1 MGCTLGAASHTLRGV
16 IELTGEGVG
25 VTVDLDHGGRLAS
38 LDLGGHELPL
48 GRVDDPLGWGCYP
61 MAPFAGRIRGGRFQ
75 WKRQVV
81 ELARNHGPHAIHG
94 TVLDRAWQ
102 AEQVDDGYLRAR
114 CDLQPGWPEAG
125 WAIEEVALGPGRVEL
140 RLEVHAAEISFPATC
155 GWHPWFR
162 RRLGGAA
169 GGQVEVELPAD
180 RWYPRGGD
188 GLPTGAVEDAPE
200 QGPFDDC
207 FTAVRWPVRLTWPGA
222 LALELEATCD
232 HVVLYDEPDDAVC
245 VEPQTGPP
253 DAPNLGLATVVQPGA
268 PLVLET
274 SMRWSTD
281 A

>member
-1 MGCTLGAASHTLRGV
+1 MHVAGCEPYATWV
-16 IELTGEGVG
+16 IELTGEGAG

-38 LDLGGHELPL
+38 LALAHHELL
-48 GRVDDPLGWGCYP
+48 LDRVDDPLGWGCYP

-81 ELARNHGPHAIHG
+81 ELDRNHGPHAIHG

-102 AEQVDDGYLRAR
+102 AEQVEGSYLRAR

-162 RRLGGAA
+162 RRLDGA
-169 GGQVEVELPAD
+169 GDPVTVELSAD
-180 RWYPRGGD
+180 RWYPRGED
-188 GLPTGAVEDAPE
+188 GLPTGAVEGSPDE
-200 QGPFDDC
+200 GPFDDC
-207 FTAVRWPVRLTWPGA
+207 FTAVHWPARLTWPGA
-222 LALELEATCD
+222 LTVELEATCD
-232 HVVLYDEPDDAVC
+232 HVVLFDELDDAVC

-253 DAPNLGLATVVQPGA
+253 DAPNLGLATVVHPGA

-274 SMRWSTD
+274 SLRWSTD
-281 A
+281 T